1 MITKDHG
8 LAGSV
13 HGKFPHPC
21 SGLILS
27 NQLTHPTGLPAFAK
41 ICSEAVEPAVVAV
54 LEKQREQLAILEQ
67 EMSPTLDWALEL
79 ERISD
84 AVHQVWGPVAHLNS
98 VLSSDELRAAYNR
111 CLPLV
116 TEFETQLAQNKALHS
131 RFSIV
136 EKHIDPA
143 DRVAVQLISHAMR
156 GFRLAGVALEEKGR
170 RRFAEIAQELAQA
183 QAKFEQNLMDAT
195 DAFAHHE
202 TDDQEMTGLPKDLL
216 ERAKIAARDGGHRD
230 GWLLSLD
237 PPTYVAVM
245 THADSERLRKR
256 FYEAW
261 VTRASDQGPNAGTWD
276 NSSLVEEIL
285 DLRVE
290 TAKLLGFENYA
301 ELSLATKMADNT
313 DEVLGFL
320 RVLAAKSR
328 AVAEEELRGLTEFA
342 GKTLEIWDIGYF
354 AERLK
359 RERFQ
364 LAEEELRPY
373 FPLPRVIDG
382 LFRVVDKLF
391 DVSIAERTNVEGWH
405 PDVRYFEVSSAQ
417 GKILGGLFVDL
428 YARPNKRGGAWMD
441 ECLVRAKLKNLNQL
455 PVAYLV
461 CNFTPPGRDQPS
473 LLTHNDVVTLFHEF
487 GHTLHHLLTEID
499 YPSLAGINGVPWDAV
514 ELPSQFLENYAWLP
528 EVLPLISGHYE
539 SGETLPAD
547 KLATLEK
554 SRTFH
559 AGMAMVRQLELALF
573 DFRIHVEYDSEIDSQ
588 VSKILY
594 EVRREV
600 AVLKQ
605 PEFNRFAC
613 TFSHIFGGGY
623 AAGYYSYKWAEVL
636 AADAFSAFEENGSFD
651 STTAERFRRSILAS
665 GGSRDT
671 MDAYT
676 EFRGR
681 APSLDALLIQAGIE
695 SRGAEQP

>member
-1 MITKDHG
+1 MLDSPFSNNGH
-8 LAGSV
+8 
-13 HGKFPHPC
+13 
-21 SGLILS
+21 ILS
-27 NQLTHPTGLPAFAK
+27 NRLTHPTGLPAFAS
-41 ICSEAVEPAVVAV
+41 IRAEDIEPAVIAV
-54 LEKQREQLAILEQ
+54 LDEQRQHLKMLEQ
-67 EMSPTLDWALEL
+67 EVSPTLDWALEL

-84 AVHQVWGPVAHLNS
+84 AVHKVWGPVAHLNS
-98 VLSSDELRAAYNR
+98 VVSSPDLRAAYNR
-111 CLPLV
+111 CIPLV
-116 TEFETQLAQNKALHS
+116 TEFETQLSQNKELHN

-136 EKHIDPA
+136 QKSIDPT
-143 DRVAVQLISHAMR
+143 DHVAVQLVSHIMR
-156 GFRLAGVALEEKGR
+156 DFRLAGVTLEEPAR
-170 RRFAEIAQELAQA
+170 RRYAEIAQELAQA

-195 DAFAHHE
+195 DAFAYHE
-202 TDDQEMTGLPKDLL
+202 TDKQEMAGLPQDLL
-216 ERAKIAARDGGHRD
+216 ERAEVAAKDGGHES
-230 GWLLSLD
+230 GWRLLLD
-237 PPTYVAVM
+237 PPTYIAVM
-245 THADSERLRKR
+245 THADSERLRER

-261 VTRASDQGPNAGTWD
+261 VTRASDQGPSAGTWD
-276 NSSLVEEIL
+276 NSALIEEIL
-285 DLRVE
+285 GLRVE

-301 ELSLATKMADNT
+301 ELSLATKMAGST
-313 DEVLGFL
+313 EEVLNFL

-328 AVAEEELRGLTEFA
+328 AVAEDELRELTDFA
-342 GKTLEIWDIGYF
+342 GKVLKPWDIGYF

-359 RERFQ
+359 RKRFQ

-373 FPLPRVIDG
+373 FPLPRVMDG
-382 LFRVVDKLF
+382 LFRVVEKLF
-391 DVSIAERTNVEGWH
+391 DLRIAERANFEGWH
-405 PDVRYFEVSSAQ
+405 ADVRYFEISSED

-428 YARPNKRGGAWMD
+428 FARPNKRGGAWMD
-441 ECLVRAKLKNLNQL
+441 ECLVRAKLENLTQL

-461 CNFTPPGRDQPS
+461 CNFTPPGREQPS

-499 YPSLAGINGVPWDAV
+499 YPSLSGINGVPWDAV

-539 SGETLPAD
+539 TGETLPEN

-573 DFRIHVEYDSEIDSQ
+573 DFRIHVEFDSATDAQ
-588 VSKILY
+588 VSKILDA
-594 EVRREV
+594 VRSEV
-600 AVLKQ
+600 AVLEA
-605 PEFNRFAC
+605 PAFNRFAC

-636 AADAFSAFEENGSFD
+636 AADAFSAFEEHGNFD
-651 STTAERFRRSILAS
+651 RTTAEGFRRSILAS
-665 GGSRDT
+665 GGSRNT

-681 APSLDALLIQAGIE
+681 APTLDALLIQAGIE
-695 SRGAEQP
+695 TRGVAQQ